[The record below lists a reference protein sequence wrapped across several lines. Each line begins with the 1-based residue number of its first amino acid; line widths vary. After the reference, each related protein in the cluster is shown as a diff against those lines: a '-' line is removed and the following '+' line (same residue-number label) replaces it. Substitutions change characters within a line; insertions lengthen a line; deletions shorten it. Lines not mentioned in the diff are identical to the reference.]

1 MDNETAWR
9 VRTVVLS
16 TLFLLVV
23 AVPLYPELFGLDEVT
38 PFPQLV
44 AFRPQLLALVLLL
57 ALVMLVRRNWR
68 LASALVVLLVLTG
81 AALTAPRAISDPNPP
96 EPGSRALTVM
106 VANVL
111 GGGAD
116 PEEVGKLIRTQH
128 PDLVSLPEAQV
139 DVRERIQEELKG
151 LGYNGYTVQANSA
164 PESATSVLVSATLGK
179 VEFTADTLDPG
190 RVNASVGST
199 EPQTGKPE
207 PDKAGVVQQT
217 TTRFGHI
224 VVTGGTLGKLRLI
237 AYHGYPP
244 LPSEVTTW
252 KQDLVVLRKWC
263 SSDVPTIVA
272 GDFNATADHADFR
285 DALGKNCRSV
295 GPAVGEG
302 LQGTWPAH
310 RPAFARTQ
318 IDHVVAGA
326 GVEPSRFKTYEIDG
340 TDHRAVIAAVAVA
353 KEG

>member
-9 VRTVVLS
+9 VRSVVLS
-16 TLFLLVV
+16 TLMLLVV
-23 AVPLYPELFGLDEVT
+23 ALPLYPELFGLDEVT

-44 AFRPQLLALVLLL
+44 AFRPQMLVLALVVGLLL
-57 ALVMLVRRNWR
+57 LLRWR
-68 LASALVVLLVLTG
+68 LLGALLLVLTVTG
-81 AALTAPRAISDPNPP
+81 VALAAPRAISDPEPP

-116 PEEVGKLIRTQH
+116 PEAVAKLIRSQR

-151 LGYNGYTVQANSA
+151 LGYHGYTVQANSA
-164 PESATSVLVSATLGK
+164 PESATSVLVSGTLGK

-190 RVNASVGST
+190 RVNAAVPAT
-199 EPQTGKPE
+199 EPPPGKAE
-207 PDKAGVVQQT
+207 PDQAGVVQQT

-272 GDFNATADHADFR
+272 GDFNATTDHADFR

-295 GPAVGEG
+295 GPAVGAG
-302 LQGTWPAH
+302 LQGTWPSD

-326 GVEPSRFKTYEIDG
+326 GVEPSRFKTYDIDG
-340 TDHRAVIAAVAVA
+340 TDHRAVIAAVAVH
-353 KEG
+353 KES

>member
-9 VRTVVLS
+9 VRRVVVSVL
-16 TLFLLVV
+16 LLLVV

-44 AFRPQLLALVLLL
+44 AFRPQ
-57 ALVMLVRRNWR
+57 MLVI
-68 LASALVVLLVLTG
+68 ALVVSLLLLLRWRLLGVLVL
-81 AALTAPRAISDPNPP
+81 ALALTGTALAVPRAISDPKPP

-116 PEEVGKLIRTQH
+116 PVEVAKLIRSQR

-139 DVRERIQEELKG
+139 DVREKILDELGG

-164 PESATSVLVSATLGK
+164 PESATSVLVSSTLGR

-190 RVNASVGST
+190 KVSAGLPSP
-199 EPQTGKPE
+199 EPKTGKPA
-207 PDKAGVVQQT
+207 PDKAGVLQQT

-224 VVTGGTLGKLRLI
+224 VVTGGTLGSLRVI

-263 SSDVPTIVA
+263 ASGVPTIVA
-272 GDFNATADHADFR
+272 GDFNATTDHADFR

-302 LQGTWPAH
+302 LQGTWPAD
-310 RPAFARTQ
+310 RPVFARTQ
-318 IDHVVAGA
+318 IDHVIAGA
-326 GVEPSRFKTYEIDG
+326 GVDPSRFKTYEIDG
-340 TDHRAVIAAVAVA
+340 SDHRAVVATVAVRKA
-353 KEG
+353 P

>member
-9 VRTVVLS
+9 VRSVVLS

-44 AFRPQLLALVLLL
+44 AFRPQLLALVLVL
-57 ALVMLVRRNWR
+57 ALLMLVRRSWR

-81 AALTAPRAISDPNPP
+81 AALTAPRAISDPEPP

-116 PEEVGKLIRTQH
+116 PEEVGKLIRSQR

-139 DVRERIQEELKG
+139 DVREQIQQQLSG
-151 LGYNGYTVQANSA
+151 LGYHGYTVQANAA
-164 PESATSVLVSATLGK
+164 PESATSVLVASSLGK
-179 VEFTADTLDPG
+179 VAFTADTLDPG
-190 RVNASVGST
+190 RVNAVVPNGAAP
-199 EPQTGKPE
+199 EGKPAL
-207 PDKAGVVQQT
+207 DKAGVVQQT

-244 LPSEVTTW
+244 LPSEVSTW

-263 SSDVPTIVA
+263 ASDVPTIVA
-272 GDFNATADHADFR
+272 GDFNATSDHADFR

-302 LQGTWPAH
+302 LQGTWPAD
-310 RPAFARTQ
+310 RPVFARTQ
-318 IDHVVAGA
+318 IDHVVAGV

-340 TDHRAVIAAVAVA
+340 SDHRAVIATVAVRR
-353 KEG
+353 

>member
-9 VRTVVLS
+9 VRSVVLS
-16 TLFLLVV
+16 TLVLLVV

-44 AFRPQLLALVLLL
+44 AFRPQ
-57 ALVMLVRRNWR
+57 MLVV
-68 LASALVVLLVLTG
+68 ALVVGLLLLLRWRLLGALLLLLTLTG
-81 AALTAPRAISDPNPP
+81 VALAAPRAISDPEPP

-106 VANVL
+106 VANVY

-116 PEEVGKLIRTQH
+116 PEQVAKLIRGQR
-128 PDLVSLPEAQV
+128 PDLVSLPEAKV
-139 DVRERIQEELKG
+139 DVRERIQEELTG
-151 LGYNGYTVQANSA
+151 LGYHGYTVQANSA

-179 VEFTADTLDPG
+179 VEFTAETLDPG
-190 RVNASVGST
+190 RVNAAVPST
-199 EPQTGKPE
+199 EPPTGKPE
-207 PDKAGVVQQT
+207 PDQAGVVQQT

-224 VVTGGTLGKLRLI
+224 VVTGGTLGNLRLI

-244 LPSEVTTW
+244 LPSEVTAW

-263 SSDVPTIVA
+263 SSEVPTIVA
-272 GDFNATADHADFR
+272 GDFNATTDHADFR

-302 LQGTWPAH
+302 LQGTWPAD

-340 TDHRAVIAAVAVA
+340 TDHRAVVAAVAVA
-353 KEG
+353 KAG

>member
-9 VRTVVLS
+9 VRSVVLS

-38 PFPQLV
+38 PLPQLV
-44 AFRPQLLALVLLL
+44 AFRPQLLALVLVL
-57 ALVMLVRRNWR
+57 ALLMLVRRSWR
-68 LASALVVLLVLTG
+68 LASALVVGLVLTG
-81 AALTAPRAISDPNPP
+81 AALTAPRAISDPHPP

-116 PEEVGKLIRTQH
+116 PEQVAKLIRTQR
-128 PDLVSLPEAQV
+128 PDLVSLPEARI
-139 DVRERIQEELKG
+139 DVRKRIEQELQG

-190 RVNASVGST
+190 RVNAGLPSP
-199 EPQTGKPE
+199 EPQTGKPQ
-207 PDKAGVVQQT
+207 PDQAGVIQQT

-224 VVTGGTLGKLRLI
+224 VVTGGTLGDLRLI

-244 LPSEVTTW
+244 LPSEMAAW

-263 SSDVPTIVA
+263 ASDVPTIVA
-272 GDFNATADHADFR
+272 GDFNATTDHADFR
-285 DALGKNCRSV
+285 DALGRNCRSV

-310 RPAFARTQ
+310 RPAFVRTQ

-326 GVEPSRFKTYEIDG
+326 GVEPSRFKTYELDG
-340 TDHRAVIAAVAVA
+340 TDHRAVIAAVAVR
-353 KEG
+353 KQS